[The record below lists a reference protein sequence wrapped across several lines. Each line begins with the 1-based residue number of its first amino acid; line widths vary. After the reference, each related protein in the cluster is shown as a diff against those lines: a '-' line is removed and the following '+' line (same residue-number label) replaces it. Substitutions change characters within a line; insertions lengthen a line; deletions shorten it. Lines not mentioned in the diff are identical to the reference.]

1 MAYEQLIESY
11 YEAILR
17 ETPTDAQIELWESVL
32 SDADDLEEA
41 IADFAQALCLQAE
54 EVRSILRLYQAVFD
68 RVSDSGGLTYW
79 TNIFREV
86 QEDNPDL
93 SYKEALIE
101 TITQWL
107 ESDEY
112 VERFGSDLSDEDF
125 LSLLY
130 INILGRPA
138 DQDGYDFWLAILE
151 SGDMTREELIIEFT
165 ESDELKD
172 QMDEE
177 ANNLLKTAAALA
189 SDETA
194 DDPDYEIPGDD
205 VYQGELGNEAP
216 TDILVGTDV
225 DEDAENGDLV
235 NEGQLTAVDPDGGE
249 TFTWE
254 LIDPS
259 GAFGLDDPNAQ
270 QPNIIVVDA
279 SKLDHETADVMTVT
293 IRVTDSA
300 GNTYEEEVQIDVND
314 VNEAP
319 TDILPEGPI
328 AIDDPEAVDEAGDVI
343 TTLTAVDEDEG
354 DNHTFTIL
362 NQTVAG
368 AFAIVGDEVQVAD
381 PSLLGTGIHE
391 ITIEVEDSG
400 GETTERTITIDLS
413 ELNEIGENF
422 AFTLDQDALGGTDRN
437 DTYRAS
443 SGYGED
449 EDRGDGFGRTANTGD
464 YANGGDGYDRFI
476 LTRPDDENDHDRSVV
491 SGVEL
496 ENIEVLELT
505 NDDDSHSDPE
515 DAEEIEWG
523 ECDPF
528 INLPQ
533 LGPDDASE
541 LLFYADK
548 SPNIDRVEITDSLA
562 NVTVYDLQEE
572 FWTKTPDDETD
583 DGPTV
588 LIADTTADVIW
599 IDSDIQ
605 SKEFVDEDGDGKD
618 DGELVI
624 ILDEATV
631 NEVRITENASD
642 KVPGDNGDDGDRG
655 EQVGTITLRVTG
667 DAPSALGAIN
677 NGDGD
682 EDPTGSSTHTLNIEV
697 EDLTDSRPST
707 GKPSDVANL
716 AALNSAAI
724 DFFLGIDSGYEL
736 GDGLLGL
743 ENINITGDGDV
754 YLSFDEDIDNDDDDG
769 DGFTIEIQDSGG
781 NSFFHFEEDSFGND
795 VKLDGG
801 DGFDTLIVYESDLW
815 DHPGA
820 LDNVTNIERIIVLDS
835 LGKSDAETWEYD
847 DVGMR
852 DYIQLGDQCLF
863 GDDGDNQLVGGTGND
878 FLDAGSGGT
887 DVLVGDHHPH
897 WIVTRVAFDSDDD
910 SVSDGDVF
918 EIEVDWDGDGVADY
932 TASYTADSSDDID
945 DVVEELEA
953 LLEANQ
959 PLWSDAHIGDS
970 NSNNSLYIHQPGEEG
985 STINVLSATKT
996 NSSGVSEDLSV
1007 TKNWESG
1014 SDIFVAGARDIE
1026 DFSDG
1031 FDNDNLPDDVDG
1043 LMEAAGRTPGS
1054 DGPDEGA
1061 DGVVYVLD
1069 FNQGNHG
1076 NNAWTPINEAYN
1088 ANEGDLLAFRDS
1100 DGNLD
1105 DCGSATNYQ
1114 EVQDQGVSRDDADA
1128 NAFNAFASND
1138 GLRYYV
1144 NARSFE
1150 DALLDNTG
1158 LVWGVDVNQNIVDE
1172 ALEDLAD
1179 GIDDGIGGPGPRYSG
1194 SSQDLIDMITEAK
1207 ADSWLRVYYNEEGTD
1222 ATPEAVFELV
1232 GLDNISQFS
1241 FEDIGGADCIE
1252 DKTDPFEYLFC

>member
-1 MAYEQLIESY
+1 
-11 YEAILR
+11 
-17 ETPTDAQIELWESVL
+17 
-32 SDADDLEEA
+32 
-41 IADFAQALCLQAE
+41 
-54 EVRSILRLYQAVFD
+54 
-68 RVSDSGGLTYW
+68 
-79 TNIFREV
+79 
-86 QEDNPDL
+86 
-93 SYKEALIE
+93 
-101 TITQWL
+101 
-107 ESDEY
+107 
-112 VERFGSDLSDEDF
+112 
-125 LSLLY
+125 
-130 INILGRPA
+130 
-138 DQDGYDFWLAILE
+138 
-151 SGDMTREELIIEFT
+151 MTREQLIIEFT

-189 SDETA
+189 SEETA

-216 TDILVGTDV
+216 IDILVGTDV

-259 GAFGLDDPNAQ
+259 GAFSLDDPNAQ

-300 GNTYEEEVQIDVND
+300 GNTYEEEVEIDVND

-328 AIDDPEAVDEAGDVI
+328 AIDDPEAVDATGDVV

-413 ELNEIGENF
+413 ELNEIGDNF

-449 EDRGDGFGRTANTGD
+449 EDRGDGFGRTANPGD

-505 NDDDSHSDPE
+505 NGDDSHSDPE

-562 NVTVYDLQEE
+562 NVAVYDLQEE
-572 FWTKTPDDETD
+572 FWTKTPDDDTD
-583 DGPTV
+583 EGPTV
-588 LIADTTADVIW
+588 LISDTTADVIW

-605 SKEFVDEDGDGKD
+605 SKEFVDEDEDGKD

-624 ILDEATV
+624 ILDETTV
-631 NEVRITENASD
+631 NEIRITENASD

-667 DAPSALGAIN
+667 DAPSAIGAIN

-707 GKPSDVANL
+707 GKPSDVTNL
-716 AALNSAAI
+716 AALNMAAI

-801 DGFDTLIVYESDLW
+801 DGFDTLIIYESDLW

-820 LDNVTNIERIIVLDS
+820 LDNVTNIERVIVLDS
-835 LGKSDAETWEYD
+835 GTWEYTD
-847 DVGMR
+847 DGMR
-852 DYIQLGDQCLF
+852 DYIQLGDECLF
-863 GDDGDNQLVGGTGND
+863 GDDGDNQLIGGTGND
-878 FLDAGSGGT
+878 FLDAGPGGT
-887 DVLVGDHHPH
+887 DVLVGDHQDHYN
-897 WIVTRVAFDSDDD
+897 VTRIAFDSDDD
-910 SVSDGDVF
+910 SVNDGDVF
-918 EIEVDWDGDGVADY
+918 EISVDWDGDGFADY
-932 TASYTADSSDDID
+932 TASYTADSNDDVD
-945 DVVEELEA
+945 DVVEELEE
-953 LLEANQ
+953 LLEDNQ
-959 PLWSDAHIGDS
+959 PFWSDAHIGDS
-970 NSNNSLYIHQPGEEG
+970 NTYNSLYFHQPGEDG
-985 STINVLSATKT
+985 SALRVLSATKT
-996 NSSGVSEDLSV
+996 SSSGITEDLPL
-1007 TKNWESG
+1007 TNNWAGG

-1031 FDNDNLPDDVDG
+1031 FDNDKLPEDVDG
-1043 LMEAAGRTPGS
+1043 LLQAAGHSPDTDGS
-1054 DGPDEGA
+1054 DEGA

-1069 FNQGNHG
+1069 FNQGSHG
-1076 NNAWTPINEAYN
+1076 NNVSTPGNEAYD
-1088 ANEGDLLAFRDS
+1088 ANEGDLLAFRNT
-1100 DGNLD
+1100 DGILD
-1105 DCGSATNYQ
+1105 ECGSATNYQ
-1114 EVQDQGVSRDDADA
+1114 EVQDQGVNRDDADA

-1158 LVWGVDVNQNIVDE
+1158 LVWGVDVNQNIIDR

-1179 GIDDGIGGPGPRYSG
+1179 GTDDGINSPGNRYSG
-1194 SSQDLIDMITEAK
+1194 SSQDLIDMINDAK

-1241 FEDIGGADCIE
+1241 FDDIAGADCIE
-1252 DKTDPFEYLFC
+1252 DKTDPFEFVLC

>member
-32 SDADDLEEA
+32 SDADDLEDA

-79 TNIFREV
+79 TNIFRQV

-93 SYKEALIE
+93 SYKEALIK

-107 ESDEY
+107 QSDEY

-138 DQDGYDFWLAILE
+138 DQDGYDFWLAILK
-151 SGDMTREELIIEFT
+151 SGDMTREQLIIEFT

-216 TDILVGTDV
+216 IDILIGTDI
-225 DEDAENGDLV
+225 DENAENGDLV

-259 GAFGLDDPNAQ
+259 GAFGLDDANAQ

-300 GNTYEEEVQIDVND
+300 GNTYEEEVEIDVND

-328 AIDDPEAVDEAGDVI
+328 AIDDPEAVDAAGDVV
-343 TTLTAVDEDEG
+343 TTLTAEDEDDG
-354 DNHTFTIL
+354 DSHTFTIL
-362 NQTVAG
+362 SQTVLG
-368 AFAIVGDEVQVAD
+368 AFDIPDGSNELQVLD
-381 PSLLGTGIHE
+381 PSVLGTGIHE
-391 ITIEVEDSG
+391 ITIEVTDSG
-400 GETTERTITIDLS
+400 GLKTQRTITIDLN
-413 ELNEIGENF
+413 ELDEVGDDF
-422 AFTLDQDALGGTDRN
+422 VFTLDQDALGGTDRN
-437 DTYRAS
+437 DTYNAS
-443 SGYGED
+443 SGYGSD
-449 EDRGDGFGRTANTGD
+449 DPRGDGFGRTANAGD
-464 YANGGDGYDRFI
+464 SADGGDGYDRFI
-476 LTRPDDENDHDRSVV
+476 LTRPNDDERPDRSEVH
-491 SGVEL
+491 GVEL

-505 NDDDSHSDPE
+505 NEDDSSSNTAGTASID
-515 DAEEIEWG
+515 WG

-528 INLPQ
+528 INQPTLAP
-533 LGPDDASE
+533 LRASE
-541 LLFYADK
+541 LLFNAGQ
-548 SPNIDRVEITDSLA
+548 SPNIDLVEFRDGKGDM
-562 NVTVYDLQEE
+562 TVYDLQQE
-572 FWTKTPDDETD
+572 FWTVTPDDESDT
-583 DGPTV
+583 GPTV
-588 LIADTTADVIW
+588 VIADTTTDRIW
-599 IDSDIQ
+599 VDSDIQ

-624 ILDEATV
+624 ILDEARV
-631 NEVRITENASD
+631 NEVRITENAVD
-642 KVPGDNGDDGDRG
+642 QIPGDNGGDGDRG

-667 DAPSALGAIN
+667 DGPSTIGSLN
-677 NGDGD
+677 NGNGGNDD
-682 EDPTGSSTHTLNIEV
+682 TGSDTHTLNIEV
-697 EDLTDSRPST
+697 SDLTDSRPST
-707 GKPSDVANL
+707 GKPSDVNNL

-724 DFFLGIDSGYEL
+724 DLFLGSLEGDGV

-754 YLSFDEDIDNDDDDG
+754 FLSFDVEIDDVDDDG

-781 NSFFHFEEDSFGND
+781 NSFFYFEEDSFGND

-801 DGFDTLIVYESDLW
+801 DGFDTLIVNYHDLV
-815 DHPGA
+815 DHPNA
-820 LDNVTNIERIIVLDS
+820 LDNVTNIERLIVLDTHS
-835 LGKSDAETWEYD
+835 SQSGGHWHYD
-847 DVGMR
+847 DDGMR
-852 DYIQLGDQCLF
+852 SYVPAIDQCLF
-863 GDDGDNQLVGGTGND
+863 GDDGDDQLVGAMGDD
-878 FLDAGSGGT
+878 FLDAGHGGT
-887 DVLVGDHHPH
+887 DVLVGDHQPFYY
-897 WIVTRVAFDSDDD
+897 VTRVAFDSDDG
-910 SVSDGDVF
+910 SVNDGDVF

-953 LLEANQ
+953 LLEANA
-959 PLWSDAHIGDS
+959 PGEIHIGDS
-970 NSNNSLYIHQPGEEG
+970 DDNNSLYIQQPGEEG
-985 STINVLSATKT
+985 STVGVLSATKT
-996 NSSGVSEDLSV
+996 SSSGVTEDLQV
-1007 TKNWESG
+1007 TTNRENG
-1014 SDIFVAGARDIE
+1014 SDVFVAGARDIE

-1031 FDNDNLPDDVDG
+1031 FDNDNLPEDYLG
-1043 LMEAAGRTPGS
+1043 LLGAAGRAAGS
-1054 DGPDEGA
+1054 DGLDEGA

-1069 FNQGNHG
+1069 FNQGSHG
-1076 NNAWTPINEAYN
+1076 NKVSTPGNEAYD
-1088 ANEGDLLAFRDS
+1088 AAEGDLLAFRDS

-1105 DCGSATNYQ
+1105 ECGSATNYE

-1150 DALLDNTG
+1150 DALSERGYT
-1158 LVWGVDVNQNIVDE
+1158 WGVDVDQDDID
-1172 ALEDLAD
+1172 AALADLEDNVD
-1179 GIDDGIGGPGPRYSG
+1179 DNDVGGIW
-1194 SSQDLIDMITEAK
+1194 SSSTELLQTINDAQ
-1207 ADSWLRVYYNEEGTD
+1207 ADSWLRVYYNEAGTD

-1241 FEDIGGADCIE
+1241 FDDIAGADCIE
-1252 DKTDPFEYLFC
+1252 DKTDPFEFVLC

>member
-32 SDADDLEEA
+32 SDADDLEDA

-79 TNIFREV
+79 TNIFRQV

-93 SYKEALIE
+93 SYKEALIK
-101 TITQWL
+101 TIAQWL
-107 ESDEY
+107 QSDEY

-130 INILGRPA
+130 VNILGRPA
-138 DQDGYDFWLAILE
+138 DQDGYDFWLAILK
-151 SGDMTREELIIEFT
+151 SGDMTREQLIIEFT

-216 TDILVGTDV
+216 IDILIGTDI
-225 DEDAENGDLV
+225 DENAENGDLV

-254 LIDPS
+254 LIDSS
-259 GAFGLDDPNAQ
+259 GAFGLDDTNAQ

-279 SKLDHETADVMTVT
+279 SQLDHETADVMTVT

-300 GNTYEEEVQIDVND
+300 GNTYEEEVEIDVND

-328 AIDDPEAVDEAGDVI
+328 AIDDPEAVDAAGDVV

-368 AFAIVGDEVQVAD
+368 AFVIPPNSNELQVDD

-400 GETTERTITIDLS
+400 GLKTQRTITIDLS
-413 ELNEIGENF
+413 ELNEIGDDF
-422 AFTLDQDALGGTDRN
+422 IFTLDQDGFGGTDRN

-443 SGYGED
+443 SGYGEE
-449 EDRGDGFGRTANTGD
+449 EDRGDGFGRTANAGD

-476 LTRPDDENDHDRSVV
+476 LTRPDDENDHDWSTVT
-491 SGVEL
+491 GVEL

-505 NDDDSHSDPE
+505 NADESHSDPE
-515 DAEEIEWG
+515 DSEEIDWG
-523 ECDPF
+523 DCDPF
-528 INLPQ
+528 INLPT
-533 LGPDDASE
+533 LAPDDASG
-541 LLFYADK
+541 LAFYADQ
-548 SPNIDRVEITDSLA
+548 SPNIDRVEFTDSWA
-562 NVTVYDLQEE
+562 NLVVYDLQEE
-572 FWTKTPDDETD
+572 FWTTTPGDDTD
-583 DGPTV
+583 NGPTV
-588 LIADTTADVIW
+588 LIDDVTADQVW
-599 IDSDIQ
+599 IDSDTQ
-605 SKEFVDEDGDGKD
+605 SKQFVDEDGDGKD

-624 ILDEATV
+624 IVDEALI
-631 NEVRITENASD
+631 NELRITENASD
-642 KVPGDNGDDGDRG
+642 KTPGDDSENGDRG
-655 EQVGTITLRVTG
+655 EQVGTITLRATG
-667 DAPSALGAIN
+667 VPSVIGSIN

-682 EDPTGSSTHTLNIEV
+682 EDETGSFTHTLNIEV
-697 EDLTDSRPST
+697 SDLTNSRPST
-707 GKPSDVANL
+707 EKPGGDVEDLDEYNTD
-716 AALNSAAI
+716 AI
-724 DFFLGIDSGYEL
+724 DLFVGTKGSYEL

-754 YLSFDEDIDNDDDDG
+754 FLCFDEDIDNDDDDG

-781 NSFFHFEEDSFGND
+781 NSFFHFEEDSFGNN

-801 DGFDTLIVYESDLW
+801 DGFDTLIIYESDLW

-820 LDNVTNIERIIVLDS
+820 LDNVTNIERVIVLDS
-835 LGKSDAETWEYD
+835 GDWEYTD
-847 DVGMR
+847 DGMR
-852 DYIQLGDQCLF
+852 DYIQLGDECLF

-878 FLDAGSGGT
+878 FLDGGPGGT
-887 DVLVGDHHPH
+887 DVLVGDHQDHYN
-897 WIVTRVAFDSDDD
+897 VTRVAFDSDDD
-910 SVSDGDVF
+910 SVNDGDVF
-918 EIEVDWDGDGVADY
+918 EISVDWDGDGFADY
-932 TASYTADSSDDID
+932 TASYTADSNDDVD
-945 DVVEELEA
+945 DVVEELEE
-953 LLEANQ
+953 LLEDNQ
-959 PLWSDAHIGDS
+959 PFWSDAEIGDS
-970 NSNNSLYIHQPGEEG
+970 NTYNSLYFHQPGEDG
-985 STINVLSATKT
+985 SALRVLSATKT
-996 NSSGVSEDLSV
+996 TAGGTTEDLPL
-1007 TKNWESG
+1007 TNNWAGG
-1014 SDIFVAGARDIE
+1014 SDIFVTGARDIE

-1031 FDNDNLPDDVDG
+1031 FDNDNLPEDVDG
-1043 LMEAAGRTPGS
+1043 LMEAAGLAPDS
-1054 DGPDEGA
+1054 DGADEGA

-1069 FNQGNHG
+1069 FNQGSHG
-1076 NNAWTPINEAYN
+1076 NNGSTPGNEAYDP
-1088 ANEGDLLAFRDS
+1088 NEGDLLAFRNS
-1100 DGNLD
+1100 DGILD

-1114 EVQDQGVSRDDADA
+1114 EVQDQGVNRDDADA
-1128 NAFNAFASND
+1128 NAFNAFGSND

-1150 DALLDNTG
+1150 DALLENTG
-1158 LVWGVDVNQNIVDE
+1158 MVWGVDVNQNIIDR

-1179 GIDDGIGGPGPRYSG
+1179 GTDDGINSPGNRYSG
-1194 SSQDLIDMITEAK
+1194 SSQDLIDMINDAK
-1207 ADSWLRVYYNEEGTD
+1207 ADSWLRVYYNEAGTD

-1241 FEDIGGADCIE
+1241 FDDIAGADCIE
-1252 DKTDPFEYLFC
+1252 DKTDPFEFVLC